1 MCKDVT
7 VKWKPRVRIES
18 GGSACVAVWLIVA
31 QMQHLG
37 EEGSCDED
45 LYAGGNEKLDD
56 EKYNARWTLFCDTAE
71 TIANGRLRFQGEQ
84 ESSR

>member
-1 MCKDVT
+1 
-7 VKWKPRVRIES
+7 
-18 GGSACVAVWLIVA
+18 
-31 QMQHLG
+31 MQHLG